1 PLSAS
6 FLRCKSPWWPRRPL
20 ATLGRKPRQGRK
32 AATVSIDAGAE
43 VSWRGHRLSWRSTD
57 VAVGLKRAY
66 EAPADSDGMRVLVD
80 RLWPRGVSKAAARI
94 DLWLKD
100 VAPSTELRKWFGHD
114 PEKWPEFQKRYRAE
128 LKGSAA
134 LAELRRLARQGHV
147 TLVYGAKDEA
157 RNDAVVLAKL
167 LRR

>member
-1 PLSAS
+1 MS
-6 FLRCKSPWWPRRPL
+6 
-20 ATLGRKPRQGRK
+20 
-32 AATVSIDAGAE
+32 VS
-43 VSWRGHRLSWRSTD
+43 
-57 VAVGLKRAY
+57 LKRAY
-66 EAPADSDGMRVLVD
+66 EKPSSDDGTRVLVD
-80 RLWPRGVSKAAARI
+80 RLWPRGVRKEKARI